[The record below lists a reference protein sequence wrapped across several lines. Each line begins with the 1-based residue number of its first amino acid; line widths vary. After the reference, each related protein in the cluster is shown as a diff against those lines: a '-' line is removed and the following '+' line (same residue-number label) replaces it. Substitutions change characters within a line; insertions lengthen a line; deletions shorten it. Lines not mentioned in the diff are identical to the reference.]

1 MVQIYIDGGEEIQS
15 RPRKAWNKSGRRAL
29 DMKIVPDHNKCVV
42 NDSQDLQMILC
53 KWWVRPRIF
62 SLPKFE
68 IFTSLTNFQ

>member
-53 KWWVRPRIF
+53 KVVGP
-62 SLPKFE
+62 SK
-68 IFTSLTNFQ
+68 NFQLT